1 MFFGAV
7 KGGGMSSRHHIGAV
21 LGTCMVLCAPV
32 AAAQTPNEKCVNP
45 AEAEQQVLALDEKRV
60 SALRD
65 NDVAFLDAITDEDYL
80 HVHSSGNA
88 RSKAQF
94 MRGRANRTSSFSAF
108 VIVENRATIYC
119 NVAIVA
125 GTYHNSQKGSTAEKH
140 ARHLRIYVHR
150 DGQWKNVV
158 HQSTRVGGSD

>member
-1 MFFGAV
+1 
-7 KGGGMSSRHHIGAV
+7 MSSRHHIGAV
-21 LGTCMVLCAPV
+21 LATCMLFCAPM
-32 AAAQTPNEKCVNP
+32 AAAKTPDEKCVDP

-60 SALRD
+60 AALRD

-94 MRGRANRTSSFSAF
+94 MGGRADRTSTFTAF
-108 VIVENRATIYC
+108 VIDENKATIYC
-119 NVAIVA
+119 NVAVVA
-125 GTYHNSQKGSTAEKH
+125 GTYHKAQKGGSAEKH

-150 DGQWKNVV
+150 GGQWKNVV